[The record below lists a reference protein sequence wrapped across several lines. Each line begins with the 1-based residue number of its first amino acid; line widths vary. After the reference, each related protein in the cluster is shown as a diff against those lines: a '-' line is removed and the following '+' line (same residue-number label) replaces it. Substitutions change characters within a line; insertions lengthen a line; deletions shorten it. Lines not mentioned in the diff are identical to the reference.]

1 MKRVL
6 VGLLVFTT
14 FAAANTCTKAWF
26 EIHAFNFL
34 TVKDA
39 PHLDSIYYREQP
51 APEELSEWY
60 QKYYYQD
67 GLIQRSV
74 FKFRD
79 NAPVDNRI
87 YLSADE
93 ATLTRSGRELLL
105 SDSVAG
111 DTVYFFQKMFNDGEL
126 VQTVTHKLTDLY
138 AAEDDYDPTSGN
150 RTFAEYFFRNDTLVS
165 RTVYDYAFSTPGS
178 ATFYYVGVSGDDN
191 KCAEYRGDSL
201 TNNLTYKKL
210 ATGFSVAIF
219 NDTFLREFVM
229 EVPDTHTTA
238 VQKPRDAQKPSEQ
251 SAQGKR
257 RPKISPRARY
267 FDLLGRYRRAKIR

>member
-1 MKRVL
+1 M
-6 VGLLVFTT
+6 
-14 FAAANTCTKAWF
+14 
-26 EIHAFNFL
+26 
-34 TVKDA
+34 
-39 PHLDSIYYREQP
+39 
-51 APEELSEWY
+51 
-60 QKYYYQD
+60 
-67 GLIQRSV
+67 

-79 NAPVDNRI
+79 SDTVENRF
-87 YLSADE
+87 YLTADE
-93 ATLTRSGRELLL
+93 SVLTRHGRELLL

-165 RTVYDYAFSTPGS
+165 RTVYDYAFATPGT

-201 TNNLTYKKL
+201 TNNLTYKKQ

-219 NDTFLREFVM
+219 NDTYLREFVM
-229 EVPDTHTTA
+229 EVPETHTTA
-238 VQKPRDAQKPSEQ
+238 VRKQDDARKPREQ

-257 RPKISPRARY
+257 RPAKISPRARY
-267 FDLLGRYRRAKIR
+267 FDLLGRYRFSK